1 MTPLQQSILVLVVA
15 FAAAAFF
22 FVADG
27 FTVTGE
33 VYCDPCRAGFKTNVS
48 TPMAGAAVKLE
59 CRPFLNGPES
69 LEADATTD
77 AKGWYLLEVDQ
88 DFQEDIC
95 EVMLIK
101 SADPACAEID
111 KFRDRAR
118 IPLTKNNGIKQNGV
132 RYGNPVAFLRKEPLK
147 DCGAI
152 LKQYDLQDAPE
163 TP

>member
-1 MTPLQQSILVLVVA
+1 MTPLQQSILVV
-15 FAAAAFF
+15 AAAAACFF

-118 IPLTKNNGIKQNGV
+118 IRSPRTTASS
-132 RYGNPVAFLRKEPLK
+132 RTAC
-147 DCGAI
+147 DTA
-152 LKQYDLQDAPE
+152 
-163 TP
+163 TPSHSSARSRSRTAGPS